1 MNIESR
7 SVQRRKALQQG
18 KPMPD
23 FSIEKPT
30 VISSANMRLA
40 IKFTITN
47 KYESYRDYYD
57 ANIDDDK
64 RFAIIAQASLDDCY
78 SKMLLAC
85 EAKIA
90 EAVKAERIRLGKL
103 MQGHLTGHLSGLI
116 EWCKALQE

>member
-85 EAKIA
+85 EAKKLGRKCIGIEIEEKYCEVA
-90 EAVKAERIRLGKL
+90 AKRLSQSVMKL
-103 MQGHLTGHLSGLI
+103 EG
-116 EWCKALQE
+116 